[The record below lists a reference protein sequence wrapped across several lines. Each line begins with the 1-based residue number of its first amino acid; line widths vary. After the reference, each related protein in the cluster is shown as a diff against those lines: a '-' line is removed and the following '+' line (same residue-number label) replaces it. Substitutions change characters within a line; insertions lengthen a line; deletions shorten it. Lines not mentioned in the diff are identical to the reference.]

1 MWQTTPNDCLESL
14 ILFHAAS
21 HLWQT
26 PNRLFCNTGLFCTT
40 AVLIDFCKKH
50 DWHDE
55 RGFSLSSRCWGLQLM
70 TFFLERIIRVQISM
84 FLVIFSIVL
93 AMFAV
98 EVATSNRGL
107 GLAMF
112 CLSLA
117 ARYIQ
122 HKMQQPTS
130 SSLVYSSLVSTSS
143 RNELAS

>member
-1 MWQTTPNDCLESL
+1 MPHPTYGRRPTVC
-14 ILFHAAS
+14 F
-21 HLWQT
+21 
-26 PNRLFCNTGLFCTT
+26 NTGLFCAT

-70 TFFLERIIRVQISM
+70 TFFLERIIRVKISM

-112 CLSLA
+112 CLFFGGSIHSAQNA
-117 ARYIQ
+117 AA
-122 HKMQQPTS
+122 
-130 SSLVYSSLVSTSS
+130 
-143 RNELAS
+143 N